1 MSDNSTSR
9 KRPHREA
16 SVASG
21 WGDYFYPRTLVWFLF
36 GENDEPNI
44 KRGMTYHDLLI
55 ENGSP
60 MVGLDVLP
68 GVAHGVHRN
77 PQGADKIL
85 DILINEC
92 RPR

>member
-1 MSDNSTSR
+1 M
-9 KRPHREA
+9 
-16 SVASG
+16 ASG
-21 WGDYFYPRTLVWFLF
+21 QGDYFYPRTLVWFLF

-55 ENGSP
+55 ENRSP
-60 MVGLDVLP
+60 MVRLDVLP
-68 GVAHGVHRN
+68 GVPHGVHRN